1 MKKFILLIFL
11 VLLGVSSFAQKGPE
25 LRGYFGFSGT
35 LLGPNSGVVGSGS
48 AEMVGFRELGLML
61 SNRIGEKFRLNT
73 GISYAYGNVEIQCD
87 LCSETGLPFPYN
99 QDFRML
105 SIPVYTEYE
114 LTKFLFVA
122 AGPLLDFQLSKDNNF
137 DKQSG
142 LGYLVGLGGKVN
154 TEKFTFSLFPN
165 YKRHGVIPFENNGD
179 AKDILREF
187 GVQIGVGYRF

>member
-1 MKKFILLIFL
+1 MFTS
-11 VLLGVSSFAQKGPE
+11 VSAFSQKGPE
-25 LRGYFGFSGT
+25 LKGYFGFSGT
-35 LLGPNSGVVGSGS
+35 LLGPNAGVVGSGS
-48 AEMVGFRELGLML
+48 AEMNGFREIGLTL
-61 SNRIGEKFRLNT
+61 STGIGGKFRLNT
-73 GISYAYGNVEIQCD
+73 GLSYAYGLVEIQCD

-105 SIPVYTEYE
+105 SIPIYTEYE

-122 AGPLLDFQLSKDNNF
+122 AGPILDFQLSEGNNIT
-137 DKQSG
+137 DQSG
-142 LGYLVGLGGKVN
+142 LGYLVGFGGKVN

-165 YKRHGVIPFENNGD
+165 YKRHSVIPFENNGD